1 MSFKQTSPLLQS
13 IFFSVFALCLF
24 SSETYAQC
32 TVGNT
37 VGNND
42 PENEFFWAQSF
53 TAECTGTLEYIEFIT
68 GNDGGTQPATTLK
81 IFEGE
86 SVTVEP
92 IYTQK
97 TQEMTFNGAGE
108 RLRVILN
115 EGLPV
120 TQGQKYT
127 FEMQV
132 FVNLQISTS
141 NPYPGGIAFENGTAF
156 EPVDFVFNIQVA
168 EALGVEEISFGRLFE
183 VYPNPV
189 NNYLNI
195 ATELAPE
202 ALTVTI
208 QTVTGNMLF
217 KREISSEETRIDTG
231 SLTPGVYFAI
241 IENATER
248 TPIRFIKN

>member
-1 MSFKQTSPLLQS
+1 MSLKQTSPLLQS
-13 IFFSVFALCLF
+13 IFFCVFALFIF
-24 SSETYAQC
+24 SSEIYAQC

-37 VGNND
+37 VGSND
-42 PENEFFWAQSF
+42 PENDFFWAQSF

-86 SVTVEP
+86 SVTEEP
-92 IYTQK
+92 IYTQA

-141 NPYPGGIAFENGTAF
+141 NPYTGGIAFENGTAF
-156 EPVDFVFNIQVA
+156 EPVDFVFNIQM
-168 EALGVEEISFGRLFE
+168 ALAFVRQRPFVTSTIIGATSIDQLSENIKSVEVTLSEEILSE
-183 VYPNPV
+183 IQQVHDQQPNP
-189 NNYLNI
+189 
-195 ATELAPE
+195 AP
-202 ALTVTI
+202 
-208 QTVTGNMLF
+208 
-217 KREISSEETRIDTG
+217 
-231 SLTPGVYFAI
+231 
-241 IENATER
+241 
-248 TPIRFIKN
+248 